1 MDKEK
6 RARICKEYMRI
17 KREVS
22 VNDVIKAIAEA
33 GAEMFGLMPVPVSEL
48 MKNMIAN
55 LTIILLIKLFPEFED
70 ALKAMEDKKNG
81 DTL

>member
-6 RARICKEYMRI
+6 RARICKEYKRI

-22 VNDVIKAIAEA
+22 VNDVIKAIADA
-33 GAEMFGLMPVPVSEL
+33 GAEMFGLMPNPVSEL
-48 MKNMIAN
+48 MKNIIAD
-55 LTIILLIKLFPEFED
+55 LTILSLIKLFPEFED

-81 DTL
+81 DAV

>member
-6 RARICKEYMRI
+6 RARIRKEYMRI

-22 VNDVIKAIAEA
+22 VNDVIKAIADA
-33 GAEMFGLMPVPVSEL
+33 GAEMFGLMPNPVSEL
-48 MKNMIAN
+48 MKNIIAD
-55 LTIILLIKLFPEFED
+55 LTILSLIKLFPEFED

-81 DTL
+81 DAV